1 MNMANGI
8 SLWEAQRALQ
18 EQRLHDC
25 NLLSMKYGLRLTE
38 RDIEALTN
46 ARFSSLKETGRVE
59 FGEGVLEKLI
69 YAFCDSPYLEQE
81 TYAQTLTELQDAFY
95 YFKNETL
102 DFMADD
108 DLIAFMKQHFDGDCE
123 GDVEYLT
130 GSLLEDLG
138 RHIREGEDE

>member
-1 MNMANGI
+1 MGNGI
-8 SLWEAQRALQ
+8 SLWETQRALQ
-18 EQRLHDC
+18 EQRLRNC
-25 NLLSMKYGLRLTE
+25 NLLSIKYNLRLTE
-38 RDIEALTN
+38 RDIQALTN

-81 TYAQTLTELQDAFY
+81 TYAQTLSELQDAFY

-102 DFMADD
+102 DFIADD
-108 DLIAFMKQHFDGDCE
+108 DLIAFMKLHFDGDCE

-138 RHIREGEDE
+138 RLIREGEDE

>member
-1 MNMANGI
+1 MANGI
-8 SLWEAQRALQ
+8 SLWEAQRVLQ
-18 EQRLHDC
+18 EQRLRDC

-38 RDIEALTN
+38 RDIAALTS

-69 YAFCDSPYLEQE
+69 YAFCDSPCLEQE
-81 TYAQTLTELQDAFY
+81 TYAQTLAELQDAFY

-102 DFMADD
+102 DFIADD
-108 DLIAFMKQHFDGDCE
+108 DLIAFMKLHFDSDCE
-123 GDVEYLT
+123 GDVGYLT

>member
-1 MNMANGI
+1 MGNGI
-8 SLWEAQRALQ
+8 SLWEAQRVLQ
-18 EQRLHDC
+18 EQRLRDC
-25 NLLSMKYGLRLTE
+25 NLLSIKYNLRLTE
-38 RDIEALTN
+38 RDIQALTN

-81 TYAQTLTELQDAFY
+81 TYAQTLAELQDAFY

-102 DFMADD
+102 DFMSDD
-108 DLIAFMKQHFDGDCE
+108 DMIAFMKQHFDSDCE
-123 GDVEYLT
+123 GDVGYLT

-138 RHIREGEDE
+138 RHVREGEDE

>member
-1 MNMANGI
+1 MANGI

-18 EQRLHDC
+18 MRRLRDS
-25 NLLSMKYGLRLTE
+25 NLLSMKYGLRLSE

-46 ARFSSLKETGRVE
+46 SRFSSLKETGRVE

-81 TYAQTLTELQDAFY
+81 NYAQTLAELQDAFY

-102 DFMADD
+102 DFIADD

-123 GDVEYLT
+123 GDVGYLT

-138 RHIREGEDE
+138 RYIRQGEDE

>member
-1 MNMANGI
+1 MANGI